1 MSGPVEFL
9 IAQLD
14 EDERHAR
21 FVDADNPDQPDT
33 STFGGS
39 G

>member
-21 FVDADNPDQPDT
+21 FVDADNQPDT